1 MRIFRVALFVGFLCG
16 SISFDSVGKVVAD
29 EAILVEG
36 QHVVLGDGTTLS
48 PGAVLIEGNRIVA
61 VGANIDAPAASRVQA
76 KWVMPGLVNAAA
88 RLGVA
93 GGDSEITAE
102 IAPDFDIRSSIDL
115 TSREFTEAAN
125 QGVTTAHILPGS
137 QSVFAGTSC
146 ILKTTGQGT
155 SGNTPRLF
163 VERHGLVLALC
174 SDPTSRNQARG
185 RPDSIFMRQPTN
197 RMGVMWILRST
208 FHRAQQNTDSP
219 GVSPYAMKIIGQAMR
234 QEMPIF
240 TISRTEVDLRSNFE
254 LQDEFGVQP
263 ILVGGEEA
271 YRTLDVLKERKSR
284 VILSTTAIGADSRS
298 LIGPERTKLRWNVA
312 GLLSQEEIQ
321 FCLAGDQ
328 LLDQAR
334 FAVRYG
340 LDREQAIQSVTAIPA
355 QMLNIQGQVGKIAV
369 GLDADILAFTGDPL
383 EFTSGLEWIMVDG
396 KLSDLGK

>member
-1 MRIFRVALFVGFLCG
+1 
-16 SISFDSVGKVVAD
+16 
-29 EAILVEG
+29 
-36 QHVVLGDGTTLS
+36 
-48 PGAVLIEGNRIVA
+48 
-61 VGANIDAPAASRVQA
+61 
-76 KWVMPGLVNAAA
+76 
-88 RLGVA
+88 
-93 GGDSEITAE
+93 
-102 IAPDFDIRSSIDL
+102 
-115 TSREFTEAAN
+115 
-125 QGVTTAHILPGS
+125 
-137 QSVFAGTSC
+137 
-146 ILKTTGQGT
+146 
-155 SGNTPRLF
+155 
-163 VERHGLVLALC
+163 
-174 SDPTSRNQARG
+174 
-185 RPDSIFMRQPTN
+185 MRQPTN